1 MGYKFENLT
10 ILIYFGII
18 FSLSKSNFCFRLVLF
33 STKMSLVIFLLIDC
47 LNLWRHS
54 YFTAILLRGD
64 VHAQLVMQKVKMRFS
79 IQPTH
84 PPLKTLGVTIFF
96 FFFLSTI
103 LHRYHW
109 RQSNR
114 KKPTIITWFD
124 QNGKYYNQNKKILH
138 LRFTHD
144 TPSCSIDRYDKA
156 MTKF

>member
-54 YFTAILLRGD
+54 YFSATLLRGD
-64 VHAQLVMQKVKMRFS
+64 VHTQLVMQKVKMRFS

-96 FFFLSTI
+96 FFFCQPSYI
-103 LHRYHW
+103 G
-109 RQSNR
+109 
-114 KKPTIITWFD
+114 II
-124 QNGKYYNQNKKILH
+124 G
-138 LRFTHD
+138 
-144 TPSCSIDRYDKA
+144 DRATAKSLP
-156 MTKF
+156 

>member
-54 YFTAILLRGD
+54 YFSATLLRGD
-64 VHAQLVMQKVKMRFS
+64 VHTQLVMQKVKMRFS

-84 PPLKTLGVTIFF
+84 PSLKTLGVTN

-109 RQSNR
+109 RQSNC
-114 KKPTIITWFD
+114 KKPTMITWFD
-124 QNGKYYNQNKKILH
+124 QNGKYYNQNNKILH
-138 LRFTHD
+138 PRFTHD
-144 TPSCSIDRYDKA
+144 TPSCSIDRYDKV